1 MRPCGT
7 MGTLEVPSLYLSL
20 TSFSSFLTSLSEV
33 VVSLLAF
40 LVPVRTCRPPVPN
53 LACTCK
59 GGFQLNFDILL
70 SLRCRYWTLVNIHQ
84 CLRACVCVCK
94 RGGGKGRGKGR
105 GEGEGLMVT
114 VYRRFRR
121 EESFSAPVYLPI
133 QVPFSLRYP
142 ALHSVQFSAPG
153 PEQVDLQARLHAGR
167 EKMKLL

>member
-40 LVPVRTCRPPVPN
+40 LVPVHTCRPPVPN

-59 GGFQLNFDILL
+59 GEFQLNFDILL
-70 SLRCRYWTLVNIHQ
+70 SLHCRYWTLVNIHR
-84 CLRACVCVCK
+84 CLRACVCVCV
-94 RGGGKGRGKGR
+94 R
-105 GEGEGLMVT
+105 GEGGRGGVDGDC
-114 VYRRFRR
+114 RRFRR
-121 EESFSAPVYLPI
+121 EENFSAPVYLPI
-133 QVPFSLRYP
+133 QVPFSLKYP
-142 ALHSVQFSAPG
+142 DLHSVQFSAPG

-167 EKMKLL
+167 EKIKLLKCF